1 MAAAQNE
8 RIENTYTELHQEYIC
23 APSSMVLKL
32 KGGIQLVSWNENS
45 EN

>member
-8 RIENTYTELHQEYIC
+8 RIENTIYRYCTKRTY
-23 APSSMVLKL
+23 VKL
-32 KGGIQLVSWNENS
+32 DGVETKGGIQLVSWNENS